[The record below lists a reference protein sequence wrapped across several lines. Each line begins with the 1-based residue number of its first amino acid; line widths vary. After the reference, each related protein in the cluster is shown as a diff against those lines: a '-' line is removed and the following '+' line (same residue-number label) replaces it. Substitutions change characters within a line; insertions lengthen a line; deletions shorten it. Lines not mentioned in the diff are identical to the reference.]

1 MAETSKVEEVA
12 SKEGWVV
19 ITPSCELEDMMY
31 GSTDR
36 RPPRKTRH
44 NVAPMQCNCCGAV
57 NPLAKLG
64 APASLSFP
72 WILDHLSIAADDDY
86 HRGLVQDHITDCL
99 VKINR

>member
-19 ITPSCELEDMMY
+19 ITQVCDLEDMMY

-36 RPPRKTRH
+36 RPPHRSRR
-44 NVAPMQCNCCGAV
+44 NIAPMQCNCCGAV
-57 NPLAKLG
+57 NPFTKRS
-64 APASLSFP
+64 APASSSLP

-86 HRGLVQDHITDCL
+86 HRDLVKDHINDCL
-99 VKINR
+99 AKINR